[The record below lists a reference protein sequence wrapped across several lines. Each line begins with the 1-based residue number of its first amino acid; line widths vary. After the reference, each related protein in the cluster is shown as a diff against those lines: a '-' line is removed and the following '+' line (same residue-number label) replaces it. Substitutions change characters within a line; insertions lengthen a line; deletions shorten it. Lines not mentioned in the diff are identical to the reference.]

1 MRFLA
6 RLATGNV
13 ALWFTFW
20 LVGTPLALVWDA
32 SGGCMVAGCGIGQP
46 LVAGFFIGLF
56 TLSSVGVVFAAV
68 AIWRSSSNYPR
79 EAWWQT
85 LVAIAAKLC
94 AVISG
99 FAATLS
105 FLAVLYFAYAFIEAG
120 AAPF

>member
-46 LVAGFFIGLF
+46 AIAGFFIALF

-79 EAWWQT
+79 QVWWHT
-85 LVAIAAKLC
+85 PLAILAKLC
-94 AVISG
+94 AVFSG
-99 FAATLS
+99 LAATLS
-105 FLAVLYFAYAFIEAG
+105 FLAVLYFAYTFIEAG